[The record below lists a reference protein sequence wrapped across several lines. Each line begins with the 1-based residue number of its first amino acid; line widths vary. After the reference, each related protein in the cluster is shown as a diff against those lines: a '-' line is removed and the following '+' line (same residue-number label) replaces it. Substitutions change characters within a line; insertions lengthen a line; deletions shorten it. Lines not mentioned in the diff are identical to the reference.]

1 MQEGVR
7 SSGFVM
13 YKGESVFGL
22 KIKGCPVFCQSSD
35 KLCPLVVHVVLQDPR
50 T

>member
-13 YKGESVFGL
+13 YKGESAFGL
-22 KIKGCPVFCQSSD
+22 KIKGYPVFCQSSD
-35 KLCPLVVHVVLQDPR
+35 KLCPLVVRVVLQDPR